1 MEQKMRPRNLFRRN
15 SFDENWRFTR
25 GDAPGAEQIGFED
38 SDWSVVHLPHDWS
51 IAGPFSK
58 DHPSGGGGGYL
69 PGGIGWYRKTF
80 EWAQAEQNKTVRIE
94 FDGVYKNCN
103 VWINSH
109 HLGFHPYGYTSFAY
123 ELTPYLLPGKN
134 VLAVRVDN
142 SQQPDTRWYSG
153 SGIYRHTWL
162 VITGL
167 LHVAHWGTYVTTP
180 AVSETSAMVSVR
192 TRLRNAGERER
203 TCKLLTEILD
213 AEGQVVAS
221 NVVSHP
227 VAPGREHEATQS
239 IRVSQPYLW
248 SLDEPYLYRVR
259 NTLHA
264 GDEVMDVYETPLGIR
279 EISFDAA
286 LGFLLNGQQV
296 KINGVCLHHD
306 GGCVGAAVPERL
318 WERRF
323 EILKVMGCNGIRT
336 SHYPPAPEFLDLCDR
351 MGFLVMDES
360 FDEWKRGKFP
370 YGYHEYFDDWAVMD
384 LKSMIHRDRNHP
396 SVVIWSVGNEIP
408 EQVTPDGVEILKKL
422 VDIVHQEDP
431 TRPVT
436 SGCDNIA
443 AHIPATQAFLELLDV
458 VGYNYAGRW
467 EDRREKYYSIDHHQF
482 PQWKMIGTENI
493 SIPGIRGEYSLEKGQ
508 GWWGAYPTSSIT
520 AEQLWRFT
528 RIHDYVAGDFM
539 WTGIDYL
546 GETSWPH
553 KSASFGVLDTCG
565 FPKDGYYFYQS
576 QWTVKSMVYLFPHWN
591 WEGQEGRVIP
601 VLCFTNCDEVEL
613 FLNGKSFGVKSYVFP
628 ARGLDVTK
636 SWGEQDFRGMR
647 HPTTGDLHL
656 SWDVPYEPGTLRAV
670 GKKDGEVVCVHEVV
684 TAGAA
689 AQLELTADREV
700 ITADGRD
707 VVHLTVQV
715 LDAAGQRVPKADNL
729 VSFDI
734 AGEGSLIGVD
744 NGDPA
749 SHESF
754 QAPERKAFNGLC
766 LAIVK
771 STAKPGEIQVKVTS
785 PGLEE
790 KSVVVK
796 TMRA

>member
-1 MEQKMRPRNLFRRN
+1 
-15 SFDENWRFTR
+15 
-25 GDAPGAEQIGFED
+25 
-38 SDWSVVHLPHDWS
+38 VVHLPHDWS
-51 IAGPFSK
+51 IAGPFSQ

-80 EWAQAEQNKTVRIE
+80 EWDPADQDKTVGIE
-94 FDGVYKNCN
+94 FDGVYKNCD

-109 HLGFHPYGYTSFAY
+109 HLGFHPYGYTSFAF

-142 SQQPDTRWYSG
+142 SQQPDARWYSG

-162 VITGL
+162 VITGP
-167 LHVAHWGTYVTTP
+167 LHVAHWGTYVTVPTIS
-180 AVSETSAMVSVR
+180 ATTAMVSVR
-192 TRLRNAGERER
+192 TRIRNTGEQEL

-213 AEGQVVAS
+213 AEGRGVAS
-221 NVVSHP
+221 HEVSHP
-227 VAPGREHEATQS
+227 VAPGQEHDATQFM
-239 IRVSQPYLW
+239 RVSQPHLW
-248 SLDEPYLYRVR
+248 SLEEPYLYRVR
-259 NTLHA
+259 TTLHA
-264 GDEVMDVYETPLGIR
+264 GDEVMDAYETPFGIR
-279 EISFDAA
+279 EICFDVAR
-286 LGFLLNGQQV
+286 GFLLNGQQV

-306 GGCVGAAVPERL
+306 GGCVGAAVPERV
-318 WERRF
+318 WERRL
-323 EILKVMGCNGIRT
+323 EILKDMGCNGIRT
-336 SHYPPAPEFLDLCDR
+336 SHYPPAPELLDLCDR
-351 MGFLVMDES
+351 MGFVVMDES

-370 YGYHEYFDDWAVMD
+370 YGYHDYFDEWAATD

-408 EQVTPDGVEILKKL
+408 EQVTPDGVEILKRL

-443 AHIPATQAFLELLDV
+443 AHIPAAPDFLELLDV

-508 GWWGAYPTSSIT
+508 GWWGAYPTRSIT

-528 RIHDYVAGDFM
+528 RTYDYVAGDFM

-553 KSASFGVLDTCG
+553 KSASFGVLDLCG

-576 QWTVKSMVYLFPHWN
+576 QWTVKPMVYLFPHWN
-591 WEGQEGRVIP
+591 WESQEGRVIP

-628 ARGLDVTK
+628 ARGLDVAK

-647 HPTTGDLHL
+647 HPTTSDLHL
-656 SWDVPYEPGTLRAV
+656 AWDVPYEPGMLRAV

-689 AQLELTADREV
+689 AQLELTTDREV

-707 VVHLTVQV
+707 VAHLTVQV
-715 LDAAGQRVPKADNL
+715 LDAAGQRMPKADNPI
-729 VSFDI
+729 SFDI
-734 AGEGSLIGVD
+734 AGEGSLVGVD

-754 QAPERKAFNGLC
+754 QAPEHKAFNGLC

-771 STAKPGEIQVKVTS
+771 STAKPGQIQVKVTS
-785 PGLEE
+785 PGLQAT
-790 KSVVVK
+790 SVIVK
-796 TMRA
+796 TAGAFG